1 MVAKRF
7 DEEAIFKVA
16 AGIPAQDIR
25 RDYLQQV
32 CGGDEALL
40 GRLQTLL
47 RAHDEAPSFLEP
59 LAPSIAATIDFPP
72 ITERPGTQIGPYKLI
87 QELGEGGFGVVY
99 LAEQQEPVRRQVALK
114 IIKPGMDTRE
124 VITRF
129 EAERQALALMD
140 HPNIAHVHDAGAT
153 ESGRPYFVMELVHG
167 VPITD
172 YCDQHDMTIRER
184 LELFVTVCQAVQHAH
199 HKGIIHRDLKPS
211 NVLVAENEDVPVPK
225 VIDFGVAKATGARLT
240 DRTTV
245 TGLGQLVGTPM
256 YMSPEQAGRNGQ
268 DVDTRSDIYSL
279 GVLLYELLTG
289 RPPFDK
295 ERFRQASYDE
305 ICAIIREQEPPKPS
319 TRITTVGEAATTIS
333 AHRHTSPAQL
343 SRTLRGELD
352 WIVMKALEKDR
363 RRRYETATAFAQ
375 DIQRYLQDEPV
386 EACPPST
393 LYRLRKFTRRNRTVV
408 VATAAVSLALL
419 LGAGIATG
427 QAIRATKAEKLA
439 EQQLQI
445 AEQQQRLA
453 KQQAQLGTEAEA
465 AGRRGRSARARP
477 AHRSGHGPQPGG
489 KGHRLPGRD
498 LSQPRSRA
506 GRPHDHGGR
515 NARSGQD
522 AGGDGVSGGPTSAGQ
537 TAGRDWE
544 NVLGTRPGPGSHG
557 TVSEIVRH
565 AA

>member
-72 ITERPGTQIGPYKLI
+72 ITECPGTQIGPYKLI

-99 LAEQQEPVRRQVALK
+99 LAEQQPMHRQVALK

-199 HKGIIHRDLKPS
+199 HKGIIHRDIKPS
-211 NVLVAENEDVPVPK
+211 NVLVAEDEDVPIPK

-240 DRTTV
+240 DRTTL

-289 RPPFDK
+289 SAPL
-295 ERFRQASYDE
+295 RQGAVS
-305 ICAIIREQEPPKPS
+305 
-319 TRITTVGEAATTIS
+319 
-333 AHRHTSPAQL
+333 
-343 SRTLRGELD
+343 RGEL
-352 WIVMKALEKDR
+352 
-363 RRRYETATAFAQ
+363 
-375 DIQRYLQDEPV
+375 
-386 EACPPST
+386 
-393 LYRLRKFTRRNRTVV
+393 
-408 VATAAVSLALL
+408 
-419 LGAGIATG
+419 
-427 QAIRATKAEKLA
+427 
-439 EQQLQI
+439 
-445 AEQQQRLA
+445 
-453 KQQAQLGTEAEA
+453 
-465 AGRRGRSARARP
+465 
-477 AHRSGHGPQPGG
+477 
-489 KGHRLPGRD
+489 
-498 LSQPRSRA
+498 
-506 GRPHDHGGR
+506 
-515 NARSGQD
+515 
-522 AGGDGVSGGPTSAGQ
+522 
-537 TAGRDWE
+537 
-544 NVLGTRPGPGSHG
+544 
-557 TVSEIVRH
+557 
-565 AA
+565 

>member
-72 ITERPGTQIGPYKLI
+72 ITECPGTQIGPYKLI

-99 LAEQQEPVRRQVALK
+99 LAEQQPMHRQVALK

-199 HKGIIHRDLKPS
+199 HKGIIHRDIKPS
-211 NVLVAENEDVPVPK
+211 NVLVAEDEDVPIPK

-240 DRTTV
+240 ARTTL

-289 RPPFDK
+289 VPPFDK
-295 ERFRQASYDE
+295 ERFRAGQLRGDLRHHPRAGTSQAQHAHHHGGRRLRRQS
-305 ICAIIREQEPPKPS
+305 PPIA
-319 TRITTVGEAATTIS
+319 TRA
-333 AHRHTSPAQL
+333 PAQL

-363 RRRYETATAFAQ
+363 QAALPDGHRIGSRCPALFAGRASGGLSAF
-375 DIQRYLQDEPV
+375 D
-386 EACPPST
+386 
-393 LYRLRKFTRRNRTVV
+393 
-408 VATAAVSLALL
+408 AVSAAQVYAAQPDR
-419 LGAGIATG
+419 GGGDGGRESGPHPRCRDRHRPGDSRHQSGEAGGTTIADRRAAGTVG
-427 QAIRATKAEKLA
+427 QTADP
-439 EQQLQI
+439 
-445 AEQQQRLA
+445 
-453 KQQAQLGTEAEA
+453 LGTEAEA
-465 AGRRGRSARARP
+465 TGRRRRSPRARP
-477 AHRSGHGPQPGG
+477 AHRSGHCPQPGG
-489 KGHRLPGRD
+489 EGHGLPGGD

-506 GRPHDHGGR
+506 GWPHHHGGR
-515 NARSGQD
+515 NARSGPD
-522 AGGDGVSGGPTSAGQ
+522 AGGDGVSGGLTTAGQ
-537 TAGRDWE
+537 TVGAIGKTYSG
-544 NVLGTRPGPGSHG
+544 LGLVQEATELC
-557 TVSEIVRH
+557 SEIVRP